1 MVLFL
6 LFSLSPASTP
16 SPVPSLALLHRV
28 VSILAPR
35 PLPLPSSHHY
45 RWLSDITP
53 RLSLIGAPHQLP
65 SPVLPFSFCP
75 SLPDGC
81 PTPLSPPL
89 PDPPALCGLILQSGQ
104 PSRLCQRR
112 HGAWLLHTDP
122 GKLPAEF
129 TLTRSLQCL
138 VIRLVLGPARAV
150 CRLLPGIFLH
160 STPSPS
166 S

>member
-1 MVLFL
+1 ML
-6 LFSLSPASTP
+6 
-16 SPVPSLALLHRV
+16 
-28 VSILAPR
+28 
-35 PLPLPSSHHY
+35 
-45 RWLSDITP
+45 
-53 RLSLIGAPHQLP
+53 PHQQP

-75 SLPDGC
+75 SLPSGC
-81 PTPLSPPL
+81 STPLFLPL
-89 PDPPALCGLILQSGQ
+89 PDLPVLCGLILQSGQ

-138 VIRLVLGPARAV
+138 VIRLVLRPVRAF
-150 CRLLPGIFLH
+150 RLLLPRIFLH

-166 S
+166 CLGLILIPLTELGEGGSEQSGFTQSSQQNSLYSPCSLRTKHKKITEGGS